1 MSEAVAR
8 ARGRWLYRLP
18 VLVFGGLALLFLVQL
33 LGGRDPSRVP
43 SVLIGR
49 PLPALSLDPLP
60 GLAVEGQAVPGLRS
74 EDLRGRVSV
83 VNVWASWCVPCRDEH
98 PVLMELARDPTIRLV
113 GINQK
118 DNPENA
124 RRFLGQFGN
133 PFAAV
138 GVDHNGRAS
147 IELGVYG
154 VPETFVVGPDGTV
167 RHKQIGPLS
176 PDTLP
181 AFREALRRAA
191 S

>member
-1 MSEAVAR
+1 VAEAVAP

-18 VLVFGGLALLFLVQL
+18 AIVFVGLALLFLVRL
-33 LGGRDPSRVP
+33 LSGGDPSRVP

-49 PLPALSLDPLP
+49 PVPALSLPPVD
-60 GLAVEGQAVPGLRS
+60 GLLAAGRPVPGIDSAELK
-74 EDLRGRVSV
+74 GRVTV
-83 VNVWASWCVPCRDEH
+83 INIWASWCAPCRDEH
-98 PVLMELARDPTIRLV
+98 PLLMELARDPAIRLV

-138 GVDHNGRAS
+138 GADGNGRAS
-147 IELGVYG
+147 IDLGVYG
-154 VPETFVVGPDGTV
+154 VPETFIVGPDGTI

-181 AFREALRRAA
+181 AFRDALRRAA